1 MRAQNIAKYMK
12 LNIDIDIYCC
22 SLCGLSNSLSFK
34 NIDQDDIAY
43 IENYAQNN
51 LPDLLKDHKENDEHK
66 NQIFFGAHASSPAK
80 FSLNRGETKLLH
92 ELISHV
98 KTNERVG
105 VEINTVLGGK
115 LSSYKNVVQT
125 ACGYFFG
132 DKTRFA
138 CSALRRENHIEFI
151 NHSKAQLITKVKET
165 LDTYGNV
172 LKQKINFTDASRK
185 EKIH

>member
-1 MRAQNIAKYMK
+1 M
-12 LNIDIDIYCC
+12 
-22 SLCGLSNSLSFK
+22 
-34 NIDQDDIAY
+34 
-43 IENYAQNN
+43 
-51 LPDLLKDHKENDEHK
+51 
-66 NQIFFGAHASSPAK
+66 
-80 FSLNRGETKLLH
+80 LH

-115 LSSYKNVVQT
+115 LSSYKNVIRI

-151 NHSKAQLITKVKET
+151 NHSKAQLLSKVKVT

-172 LKQKINFTDASRK
+172 LKQKINFTDACAGINMEDQMITATVSCIYCDENDPAKRIK
-185 EKIH
+185 LSSTREPLIQFIGFYPI